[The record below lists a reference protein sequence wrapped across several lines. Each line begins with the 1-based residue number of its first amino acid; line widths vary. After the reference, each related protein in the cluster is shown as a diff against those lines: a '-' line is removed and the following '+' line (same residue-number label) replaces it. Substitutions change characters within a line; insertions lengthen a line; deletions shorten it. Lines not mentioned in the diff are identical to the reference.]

1 MISSCFSEKMY
12 SITLAHVRCC
22 SDSTLE
28 ADDVGDVAPVVV
40 VVVADGAAVAA
51 EVVDGAAAGQG
62 PAVVELE
69 LAGRGI
75 SFNQLEM
82 GFLKNST

>member
-1 MISSCFSEKMY
+1 M
-12 SITLAHVRCC
+12 
-22 SDSTLE
+22 
-28 ADDVGDVAPVVV
+28 GDVAPVVV

-62 PAVVELE
+62 PGVVALE

-75 SFNQLEM
+75 
-82 GFLKNST
+82 

>member
-28 ADDVGDVAPVVV
+28 ADDVGDVASVVV
-40 VVVADGAAVAA
+40 VVVVDGAAVAA

-69 LAGRGI
+69 LAERGI

-82 GFLKNST
+82 VFLKNST